1 MTQIDLTQNLSG
13 RKILKFPHCV
23 FPIRLPRSVI
33 KQIILTILSFH
44 LEGESRPLFY
54 TTRFGKRKRNTISS
68 PPPKPFSAAGPYSI
82 QDGHIDDLM
91 KDTFGEGRQRP
102 VHSWDWAFDN
112 DEDRIQQG
120 TKGSEI

>member
-1 MTQIDLTQNLSG
+1 MDFTQNLS
-13 RKILKFPHCV
+13 V
-23 FPIRLPRSVI
+23 FPIKLPRSVI
-33 KQIILTILSFH
+33 KQIVLTILSFH

-82 QDGHIDDLM
+82 QDGRGRIDELM